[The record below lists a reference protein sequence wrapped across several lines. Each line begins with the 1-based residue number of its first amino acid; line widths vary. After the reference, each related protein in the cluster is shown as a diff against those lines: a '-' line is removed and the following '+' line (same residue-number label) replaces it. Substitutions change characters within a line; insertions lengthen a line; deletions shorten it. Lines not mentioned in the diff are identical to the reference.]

1 MKRST
6 LICIGMLITGVP
18 IQNTDN
24 VIPAAP
30 ALQLYWIK
38 KTKKEIL
45 RTQHNQVLQALD
57 NSLHFV
63 TRKGIKELLPFLDN

>member
-24 VIPAAP
+24 VTQVAP

-45 RTQHNQVLQALD
+45 RTEHTKVLQALD

-63 TRKGIKELLPFLDN
+63 TRKGLKELLPFLDN